1 LAELLLSQNAVFN
14 IEEQNL
20 RPFHVS
26 TIVGRTARQAALILT
41 VGLLSSGSAAASSI
55 LNVAGST
62 LGCFGSGCS
71 DFGSPASSDADYA
84 LLFTGTPFAITTDAT
99 GSSADFSLG
108 TLTRG
113 NTQTPDSTDPL
124 PFTLQVTFT
133 LPTGID
139 GGQSDTFSAW
149 ITGTS
154 ANGGGGPLPVNFD
167 NGLQFFTFTNA
178 LGSGSFYFGVV
189 NDPEV
194 NKNNRNNPDA
204 ILGTIKNA
212 TFTPTT
218 VPDDVTSVPEPAT
231 VLMLGGGLCA
241 AVLRRRRA

>member
-1 LAELLLSQNAVFN
+1 
-14 IEEQNL
+14 
-20 RPFHVS
+20 
-26 TIVGRTARQAALILT
+26 LILAI
-41 VGLLSSGSAAASSI
+41 GLVSSGSAAASSI

-62 LGCFGSGCS
+62 MGCFGAGCS
-71 DFGSPASSDADYA
+71 NFASPASSDADYA
-84 LLFTGTPFAITTDAT
+84 LLFTGTTFAITTDAT
-99 GSSADFSLG
+99 GSSANFLLG

-139 GGQSDTFSAW
+139 GGQSDTFNAW

-154 ANGGGGPLPVNFD
+154 SNGGGGPLPVDFD

-189 NDPEV
+189 NDPAV

-204 ILGTIKNA
+204 ILGTVQSA
-212 TFTPTT
+212 TFTPKTAP
-218 VPDDVTSVPEPAT
+218 VDDATSVPEPAT
-231 VLMLGGGLCA
+231 LLMLGCGAVA
-241 AVLRRRRA
+241 ALSRRRRAQI